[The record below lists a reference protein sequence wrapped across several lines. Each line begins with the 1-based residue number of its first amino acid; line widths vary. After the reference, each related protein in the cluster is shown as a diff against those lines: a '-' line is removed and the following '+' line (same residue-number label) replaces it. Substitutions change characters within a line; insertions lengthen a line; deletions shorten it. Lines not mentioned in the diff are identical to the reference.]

1 MIIDKI
7 HVESVAIFKP
17 ENDPPIRADSHREK
31 ALPFPLE
38 AVQAKDRQVH
48 ALNLLRRV
56 QSGENEPNS
65 LQHIRRQFTAVV
77 VLKKPPQAFVPE
89 GLYHQKPL

>member
-7 HVESVAIFKP
+7 DVESVAIFKP

-38 AVQAKDRQVH
+38 VMQAKGRQVH
-48 ALNLLRRV
+48 AFNLLRRV
-56 QSGENEPNS
+56 QGGKNEPNS
-65 LQHIRRQFTAVV
+65 LQHIRRQFTAFVI
-77 VLKKPPQAFVPE
+77 LKEPPQSFVPE
-89 GLYHQKPL
+89 GLYHQQPL